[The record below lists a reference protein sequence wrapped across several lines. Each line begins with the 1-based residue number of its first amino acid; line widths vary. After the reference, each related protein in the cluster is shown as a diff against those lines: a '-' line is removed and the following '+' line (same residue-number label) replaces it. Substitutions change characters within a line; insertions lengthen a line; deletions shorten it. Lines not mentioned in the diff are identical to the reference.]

1 MHADLMKSTE
11 TEKSKPCRSRRKGRK
26 KKPFFMVEEKNPWP
40 AKQKPLFDSIE
51 EENNIILRPDHNI
64 SRKYIDKEALKVLYR
79 LKDAGFT
86 AYLVGG
92 SVRDMLLRKRPKD
105 FDIGTNAR
113 PEQIRKIFRHSRIIG
128 KRFRLVHVYF
138 RGGKIIEVSTF
149 RKQTDYDDRE
159 AAREELS
166 NDDLF
171 GTPREDASRRDL
183 TINGLF
189 YNIANFSIIDYVGGM
204 SDLQN
209 GIVRAIGDPE
219 RRFLRDPVRMM
230 RAVRHAA
237 RTDFVIE
244 PLTWK
249 AITENAD
256 KIRLCAIPRVR
267 DEWLKDLSSG
277 KSARWAELML
287 ESGLFTAVFSGFAPV
302 LNGPNGKAAEQMLI
316 KMLEQLDILI
326 SHNKNVSEALQLS
339 LLVYPVLHYS
349 SEWHG
354 LEGRKIRW
362 PTYEVRCML
371 QDIFEPYDFR
381 NVVTDQTAQIVATQW
396 PLNVC
401 VKNDNW
407 PKRVWSKQIFPEAVT
422 LYNIVRRVLGEPEI
436 GNTPHTGKGTNRSPS
451 GRRKKRGWKKRRSKA
466 ACNRN
471 NNPEKR

>member
-1 MHADLMKSTE
+1 MK
-11 TEKSKPCRSRRKGRK
+11 
-26 KKPFFMVEEKNPWP
+26 EERNPWP
-40 AKQKPLFDSIE
+40 AVQKPLFDSLE
-51 EENNIILRPDHNI
+51 EDNYIILRPDHNI
-64 SRKYIDKEALKVLYR
+64 SRKNIDREALKVLYR
-79 LKDAGFT
+79 LKDAGFI

-92 SVRDMLLRKRPKD
+92 SVRDMLLEKRPKD

-113 PEQIRKIFRHSRIIG
+113 PEQIRKLFKHSRIIG

-149 RKQTDYDDRE
+149 RKQTDCDDRE

-204 SDLQN
+204 SDLRN
-209 GIVRAIGDPE
+209 RIVRAIGDPE

-237 RTDFVIE
+237 RTDFEIE

-249 AITENAD
+249 AINENAD

-277 KSARWAELML
+277 SSAKWVTLML
-287 ESGLFTAVFSGFAPV
+287 ESGLFEGVFPGFASV
-302 LNGPNGKAAEQMLI
+302 LNKDHDNSTAEMI
-316 KMLEQLDILI
+316 VRMLEQLDILV
-326 SHNKNVSEALQLS
+326 SRNKNVSEALQLS
-339 LLVYPVLHYS
+339 FLAYPVLHAMP
-349 SEWHG
+349 EWHD
-354 LEGRKIRW
+354 LQGRKIRW

-371 QDIFEPYDFR
+371 RDIFAPYDFR
-381 NVVTDQTAQIVATQW
+381 NVVTDQTAQIIATQW
-396 PLNVC
+396 PIAVC
-401 VKNDNW
+401 IKNSTW

-422 LYNIVRRVLGEPEI
+422 LYNAVRRVLGEPEI
-436 GNTPHTGKGTNRSPS
+436 GDASQYISGSRKKADCS
-451 GRRKKRGWKKRRSKA
+451 GRRNKRGWKRRPSHGKHKG
-466 ACNRN
+466 RN
-471 NNPEKR
+471 NAKKR

>member
-1 MHADLMKSTE
+1 MKEKRTE
-11 TEKSKPCRSRRKGRK
+11 NRNSRGRRSSKGRNK
-26 KKPFFMVEEKNPWP
+26 GKVPFFLKDDGPTWP
-40 AKQKPLFDSIE
+40 AVQKPLFDSLDQDSSV
-51 EENNIILRPDHNI
+51 ILRPEHNI

-79 LKDAGFT
+79 LKDAGFI

-166 NDDLF
+166 NNDIF
-171 GTPREDASRRDL
+171 GSPREDASRRDL

-204 SDLQN
+204 ADLRN

-237 RTDFVIE
+237 RIDFEIE

-249 AITENAD
+249 AIKVNAD

-267 DEWLKDLSSG
+267 DEWLKDLQAG
-277 KSARWAELML
+277 VSARWVTLML
-287 ESGLFTAVFSGFAPV
+287 DSGLFSAVFPGFRSA
-302 LNGPNGKAAEQMLI
+302 LEGPDGASVRDMII
-316 KMLEQLDILI
+316 KMMEQLDLL
-326 SHNKNVSEALQLS
+326 SARNKNVSEALQLS
-339 LLVYPVLHYS
+339 MLAYPVLHHMP
-349 SEWHG
+349 EWH
-354 LEGRKIRW
+354 EFKGRKIRW
-362 PTYEVRCML
+362 PTYEVRSIL
-371 QDIFEPYDFR
+371 HDIFTPYDFR
-381 NVVTDQTAQIVATQW
+381 NMVSDQTAQTLSSQW
-396 PLNVC
+396 PITLC
-401 VKNDNW
+401 VERNNW
-407 PKRVWSKQIFPEAVT
+407 PKRVWSKMTFRDAVT
-422 LYNIVRRVLGEPEI
+422 LYNAVRVVSDEPKIPENPHEKGS
-436 GNTPHTGKGTNRSPS
+436 GNKQPRRGRGRRRS
-451 GRRKKRGWKKRRSKA
+451 RKKRPSPGRVSSRQKS
-466 ACNRN
+466 
-471 NNPEKR
+471 

>member
-1 MHADLMKSTE
+1 MKEKRTE
-11 TEKSKPCRSRRKGRK
+11 NRHNRGRRNPNRRNRK
-26 KKPFFMVEEKNPWP
+26 KVPFFLKDDGPTWP
-40 AKQKPLFDSIE
+40 AVQKPLFESLDNDSCV
-51 EENNIILRPDHNI
+51 ILRPDHNI

-79 LKDAGFT
+79 LKDAGFI

-105 FDIGTNAR
+105 FDVGTNAR

-166 NDDLF
+166 NNDIF

-204 SDLQN
+204 ADLRN
-209 GIVRAIGDPE
+209 GVVRAIGDPE

-237 RTDFVIE
+237 RIDFEIE

-249 AITENAD
+249 AIKANAD

-267 DEWLKDLSSG
+267 DEWLKDLQSG
-277 KSARWAELML
+277 VSVRWAELML
-287 ESGLFTAVFSGFAPV
+287 DSGLFAAIFPGFRSALEGQDGAHV
-302 LNGPNGKAAEQMLI
+302 RDMII
-316 KMLEQLDILI
+316 KMMEQLDMLTAR
-326 SHNKNVSEALQLS
+326 NKNVSEALQLS
-339 LLVYPVLHYS
+339 LLAYPVLHHMP
-349 SEWHG
+349 EWHE
-354 LEGRKIRW
+354 LRGRKIRW
-362 PTYEVRCML
+362 PTYEVRGML
-371 QDIFEPYDFR
+371 HDIFAPYDFR
-381 NVVTDQTAQIVATQW
+381 NMVSDQTAQIVSSQW
-396 PLNVC
+396 PISLC
-401 VKNDNW
+401 VERSNW
-407 PKRVWSKQIFPEAVT
+407 PKRVWSKMTFNDAVI
-422 LYNIVRRVLGEPEI
+422 LFNAVRGYSGEPTIPE
-436 GNTPHTGKGTNRSPS
+436 NPHQKEGA
-451 GRRKKRGWKKRRSKA
+451 RKKQRRGRGKRRSRKKKSA
-466 ACNRN
+466 SGRVSGRN
-471 NNPEKR
+471 SP